1 MILIL
6 VGSKV
11 ILIMECK
18 ARNEEE
24 GIAFLNEENSKC
36 NIELNE
42 IRKIKR
48 ELMIKERA
56 LSDKVESN
64 NKQIKKYQELIESKN
79 MFKSFE
85 SNDDFKLLN
94 EDELIAISKGID
106 KFDYTKY
113 GCQRFHDL
121 DLVVNHVINIKKRY
135 SSWTLDSMRK
145 QGQYDTLPPKNF
157 YRYTFKTP
165 EGFFNQEGL
174 ELLSS

>member
-1 MILIL
+1 
-6 VGSKV
+6 
-11 ILIMECK
+11 MEYI
-18 ARNEEE
+18 ARSEEDN
-24 GIAFLNEENSKC
+24 IAFLNEENFKY
-36 NIELNE
+36 NIELND

-56 LSDKVESN
+56 ISDKVESN
-64 NKQIKKYQELIESKN
+64 NKQIKKYQELIDSKN

-85 SNDDFKLLN
+85 TNEDFKLLN

-121 DLVVNHVINIKKRY
+121 DLVIKYVINIKKKY
-135 SSWTLDSMRK
+135 PSWILDAMKK

-165 EGFFNQEGL
+165 EGFFSDLNY
-174 ELLSS
+174 